1 MIGKTDHINSGGMLT
16 VITKRDLIIVPV
28 GMKNIFM
35 DIDIRGSFRDIFIKT
50 TIVIKKITRL
60 DICSVTKDIRRIMYF
75 ILAFKHT
82 LSAFVFFNAFGL
94 IPFPF

>member
-1 MIGKTDHINSGGMLT
+1 MLT

-28 GMKNIFM
+28 DIKNIFL
-35 DIDIRGSFRDIFIKT
+35 DIDIRGSFRDIIIKS
-50 TIVIKKITRL
+50 TIVIKRTTNL
-60 DICSVTKDIRRIMYF
+60 DISSVTKDIRPIMYT

-94 IPFPF
+94 ILFPF